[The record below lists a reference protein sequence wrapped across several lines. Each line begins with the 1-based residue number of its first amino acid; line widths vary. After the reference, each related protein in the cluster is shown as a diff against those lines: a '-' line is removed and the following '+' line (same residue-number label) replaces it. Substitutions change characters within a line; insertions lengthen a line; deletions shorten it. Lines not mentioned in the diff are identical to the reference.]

1 MEWFLNYRKD
11 LAQLITYCETC
22 PSTGN
27 RMLAI
32 PTRERLQRALRYM
45 LDENEFF
52 SPYGLR
58 SVSRI
63 HRDKPYVFSA
73 GSEEY
78 RVDYV
83 PGEATSY
90 LFGGNSNWRG
100 PIWFPINFLIVEA
113 LERYHLFL
121 GEGFKVECPVGSGKM
136 LTLKEVAQELSQ
148 RLASIFLPNES
159 GMRPCHGEVT
169 KYATDPH
176 WRDLVLFNEYFHSE
190 TGRGC
195 GASHQTGWT
204 ALAVKLLENT
214 VNGSDRNKQ
223 IRRET
228 EGEAATLRGATGAKR
243 GRSASRPAV
252 AV

>member
-1 MEWFLNYRKD
+1 
-11 LAQLITYCETC
+11 LITYCDVC
-22 PSTGN
+22 PFTGN

-58 SVSRI
+58 SVSRV
-63 HRDKPYVFSA
+63 HRDHPYVFHV
-73 GSEEY
+73 GNDDH

-83 PGEATSY
+83 PGEGTSY

-113 LERYHLFL
+113 LERYHLFY
-121 GEGFKVECPVGSGKM
+121 GDSFKVECPTGSGNM
-136 LTLKEVAQELSQ
+136 ATLKQVANELSR
-148 RLASIFLPNES
+148 RLSSIFLPNEN
-159 GMRPCHGEVT
+159 GERPCHGKID
-169 KYATDPH
+169 KYATDPY
-176 WRDLVLFNEYFHSE
+176 WRDLVLFNEYFHGE
-190 TGRGC
+190 TGRGL

-214 VNGSDRNKQ
+214 VNDSDQQAAHDHIAR
-223 IRRET
+223 
-228 EGEAATLRGATGAKR
+228 EAADLSRTAGTQR
-243 GRSASRPAV
+243 GRSSRRATV